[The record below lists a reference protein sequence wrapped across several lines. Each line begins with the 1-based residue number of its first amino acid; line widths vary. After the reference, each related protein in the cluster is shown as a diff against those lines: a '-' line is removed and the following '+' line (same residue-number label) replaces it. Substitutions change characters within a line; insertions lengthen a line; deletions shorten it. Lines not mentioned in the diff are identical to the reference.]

1 LSTLKYE
8 IHPRAEEEL
17 IALATSGDP
26 EKEFAAAQLI
36 WLLDL
41 VRSHTDIRDRLLTH
55 YQTIT
60 VRIEEG
66 EWQQLDIKL
75 IQQLKDIAEDGRYH
89 TDAVR
94 RIRDLTQSPAN
105 EYRIFFAPRKP
116 WHGSFTF
123 QVLGVFE
130 RTAAYTDETLAELK
144 KRYESSL

>member
-8 IHPRAEEEL
+8 IHPLAEGEL

-60 VRIEEG
+60 VRTEEG

-75 IQQLKDIAEDGRYH
+75 IQQLKDIAEDSRYH
-89 TDAVR
+89 IDTVR
-94 RIRDLTQSPAN
+94 RIRDLTQSPAS
-105 EYRIFFAPRKP
+105 E
-116 WHGSFTF
+116 
-123 QVLGVFE
+123 
-130 RTAAYTDETLAELK
+130 
-144 KRYESSL
+144 